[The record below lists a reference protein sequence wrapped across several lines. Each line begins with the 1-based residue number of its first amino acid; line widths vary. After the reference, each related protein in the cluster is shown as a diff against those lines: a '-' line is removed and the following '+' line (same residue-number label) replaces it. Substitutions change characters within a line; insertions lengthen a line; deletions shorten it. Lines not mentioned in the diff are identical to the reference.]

1 MKLHIVEI
9 VFRET
14 NREWKEVYF
23 TNYEQ
28 ALKYINTL
36 KHKKKY
42 TEWYYNQLL

>member
-14 NREWKEVYF
+14 NRWKEVYF

-42 TEWYYNQLL
+42 TEWYYKQLL